1 MILLYRVLSVLFY
14 PILIALIFARK
25 FLKKEHPTRYKEK
38 ILSSNFNIQRKK
50 KQDSKLLWFHAASIG
65 ELNSI
70 VPIIDELKKK
80 GDLEFLIT
88 TVTLSSNNLANK
100 IFKNEEKI
108 HHRFFP
114 VDSFFLMKKFLQ
126 SWNPS
131 IIFLV
136 DSEIWPNLIY
146 LAKKRKIPLSII
158 NARITKKT
166 FNRWK
171 LFPNTSKEIFSS
183 FALCLTSNNE
193 SKDYLFKLN
202 VKNVFYLG
210 NIKFLSKIESAKN
223 TNFNNNLLDNQKF
236 WCAIST
242 HKGEEKFCLTVHK
255 VLKKHIK
262 DLKIIIAPRHINRV
276 IEIKKL
282 CESFALT
289 TQILNENENISKNVD
304 VVLINSYGNLNKFL
318 FHLKSVFIGKSTI
331 KKLQND
337 GGQNPI
343 EPAKLGCKIYHGPYV
358 YNFQEIYEIL
368 KENNISKEINGVND
382 LIIELKSD
390 FEKINKENPEKFLGL
405 IHNLEKNIL
414 TDTMR
419 EIDNFL
425 LNENI

>member
-14 PILIALIFARK
+14 PILIILIFVRK

-50 KQDSKLLWFHAASIG
+50 RDSKLLWFHAASIG

-80 GDLEFLIT
+80 GNLEFLIT

-131 IIFLV
+131 VIFLV

-146 LAKKRKIPLSII
+146 IAKKRKIPLSII

-171 LFPNTSKEIFSS
+171 LFPNTSKEIFSL

-210 NIKFLSKIESAKN
+210 NIKFLSKIDTAKS
-223 TNFNNNLLDNQKF
+223 TNFNNNFLEKQKF

-242 HKGEEKFCLTVHK
+242 HKGEEKFCLSTHK

-304 VVLINSYGNLNKFL
+304 VVIINSYGNLNKFL

-358 YNFQEIYEIL
+358 YNFQEIYKIL

-382 LIIELKSD
+382 LTIELKSD

-405 IHNLEKNIL
+405 IHNLEKKIL

>member
-14 PILIALIFARK
+14 PVLIVLIFVRK
-25 FLKKEHPTRYKEK
+25 FLNKEHPIKNKEK
-38 ILSSNFNIQRKK
+38 ILPSNFNVQREKK
-50 KQDSKLLWFHAASIG
+50 YSKLVWFHAASIG
-65 ELNSI
+65 ELKSI
-70 VPIIDELKKK
+70 LTILDNLKKK
-80 GDLEFLIT
+80 DNLEFLIT
-88 TVTLSSNNLANK
+88 TVTLSSSNLANK
-100 IFKNEEKI
+100 IFKNEENVY
-108 HHRFFP
+108 HRFFP
-114 VDSFFLMKKFLQ
+114 IDSFFLMKKFLHL
-126 SWNPS
+126 WNPS
-131 IIFLV
+131 AIFLV
-136 DSEIWPNLIY
+136 DSEIWPNLIF

-210 NIKFLSKIESAKN
+210 NIKFLSKVDSAKN
-223 TNFNNNLLDNQKF
+223 TNFNNTFLEKQKF

-242 HKGEEKFCLTVHK
+242 HHGEEKFCLLVHK
-255 VLKKHIK
+255 ILRQQIK
-262 DLKIIIAPRHINRV
+262 NLKIIIAPRHINRV

-282 CESFALT
+282 CESFDLT
-289 TQILNENENISKNVD
+289 AQILNEHDNISKGID
-304 VVLINSYGNLNKFL
+304 VVIINSYGNLNKFL
-318 FHLKSVFIGKSTI
+318 FHLKSVFIGKSTL

-358 YNFQEIYEIL
+358 YNFQEIYKIL

-382 LIIELKSD
+382 LVEELISD
-390 FEKINKENPEKFLGL
+390 FKKINKENPEKFLGH
-405 IHNLEKNIL
+405 IHNLEKKIL
-414 TDTMR
+414 TDTMKK
-419 EIDNFL
+419 IDNFL

>member
-14 PILIALIFARK
+14 PLIVILIFARK
-25 FLKKEHPTRYKEK
+25 FLKKEHPVRYKEK
-38 ILSSNFNIQRKK
+38 IFSSNFNVRRKK
-50 KQDSKLLWFHAASIG
+50 KYSKLVWFHAASIG
-65 ELNSI
+65 ELKSI
-70 VPIIDELKKK
+70 LTILDKLKKK
-80 GDLEFLIT
+80 DNLEFLIT
-88 TVTLSSNNLANK
+88 TVTLSSSNLANK
-100 IFKNEEKI
+100 IFKSEENI
-108 HHRFFP
+108 YHRFFP
-114 VDSFFLMKKFLQ
+114 VDSFFLMKKFLHL
-126 SWNPS
+126 WNPTA
-131 IIFLV
+131 IFLV
-136 DSEIWPNLIY
+136 DSEIWPNLVF
-146 LAKKRKIPLSII
+146 LAKRNKIPLSII

-210 NIKFLSKIESAKN
+210 NIKFLSKVDATQDLI
-223 TNFNNNLLDNQKF
+223 NNNNFLEKQKF

-242 HKGEEKFCLTVHK
+242 HHGEERFCLQVHK
-255 VLKKHIK
+255 ILRQHIK

-289 TQILNENENISKNVD
+289 TQILNEHEDISKNID
-304 VVLINSYGNLNKFL
+304 VVIINSYGNLNKFL

-331 KKLQND
+331 KKMQND

-358 YNFQEIYEIL
+358 YNFQEIYKIL
-368 KENNISKEINGVND
+368 KENNISKEVHGVND
-382 LIIELKSD
+382 LVAELKSD
-390 FEKINKENPEKFLGL
+390 FKKINKENPEKFLGL

-414 TDTMR
+414 NATMKK
-419 EIDNFL
+419 IDNFL
-425 LNENI
+425 LDENI

>member
-14 PILIALIFARK
+14 PILIILIFVRK
-25 FLKKEHPTRYKEK
+25 FLKKEHQTRYKEK
-38 ILSSNFNIQRKK
+38 IFSSNFNIQRKK
-50 KQDSKLLWFHAASIG
+50 KDSKLLWFHAASIG
-65 ELNSI
+65 ELKSI
-70 VPIIDELKKK
+70 VPIINELKKK
-80 GDLEFLIT
+80 DNLEFLVT
-88 TVTLSSNNLANK
+88 TVTLSSNNLVNK

-114 VDSFFLMKKFLQ
+114 IDSFFLMKKFLH
-126 SWNPS
+126 SWNPAV
-131 IIFLV
+131 IFLV
-136 DSEIWPNLIY
+136 DSEIWPNLIF
-146 LAKKRKIPLSII
+146 LATKRKIPLSII

-171 LFPNTSKEIFSS
+171 LFPNASKEIFSS

-193 SKDYLFKLN
+193 SKDYLIKLN

-210 NIKFLSKIESAKN
+210 NIKFLSKIDSEKY
-223 TNFNNNLLDNQKF
+223 TDLNNIFFDNQNF

-242 HKGEEKFCLTVHK
+242 HKGEEKFCLGVHK
-255 VLKKHIK
+255 ILKQHNK
-262 DLKIIIAPRHINRV
+262 DLKIIIAPRHISRV

-289 TQILNENENISKNVD
+289 TQILNEHENILKNID
-304 VVLINSYGNLNKFL
+304 VVIINSYGNLNKFL
-318 FHLKSVFIGKSTI
+318 FHLKSVFIGKSII
-331 KKLQND
+331 KKLEND
-337 GGQNPI
+337 SGQNPI

-368 KENNISKEINGVND
+368 KENNISKEINGIND
-382 LIIELKSD
+382 LVEELKSD
-390 FEKINKENPEKFLGL
+390 FKKINKENPEKFLGL
-405 IHNLEKNIL
+405 IHNLEKKIL
-414 TDTMR
+414 TDTMK